1 MGQFADQMAA
11 FENDIDSAKP
21 NGDDDDNAQSTN
33 DDANGQSQN
42 NNGNGGNE
50 DMNPEEAMKFFQQLI
65 GMQNQT
71 DEQKNDFAPNLN
83 DLPKLNEEEMKQF
96 KEMMN
101 QDGCLIQ

>member
-1 MGQFADQMAA
+1 MGDQMAA
-11 FENDIDSAKP
+11 FEKDIDSTQVAQPK
-21 NGDDDDNAQSTN
+21 GDDVGSSDDNA
-33 DDANGQSQN
+33 NGQNQN